1 MAYGLP
7 GFVGAAM
14 HIPVLIHMPQFYS
27 DTVLVP
33 VGYVALAIAV
43 VRGFDAITDPLM
55 GWLSDRTRSRWGR
68 RKPWIVLGVP
78 LGALSFWALL
88 SPPES
93 LTPGQ
98 AAIWF
103 ALMFGAYYVLNT
115 IYEVP
120 YGGLGYELS
129 DDYHERSSLF
139 GWRSFFIATG
149 TIAASL
155 SPSIL
160 VEMGIGG
167 RRESFALIGALYAGL
182 LVLLYAVMLAK
193 VKERR
198 SYQERKWNPLVPG
211 VRRAFRNR
219 PFRLLLS
226 AYVIYAIPSLIPA
239 LLMPYFVFYVLRPEN
254 AWGWL
259 SIFLLIYLGS
269 GTLFLPFWIRLA
281 RKLGKLRVWMICG
294 LIGVF
299 GGVSLLLPGHGDTT
313 LYAVLLFLVG
323 AQYGAFLF
331 LAPAMQADIID
342 YDELQ
347 SGLRREGQYGA
358 LWQIVPKFV
367 AVPGASIPIAI
378 MGAMGYVPNRVQTPT
393 VELTIRVLYA
403 LVPACFNLIALL
415 VMFKY
420 PVTEA
425 VHVKIREGIRRH
437 QQGADAVDP
446 LTGRTLPPPRA
457 GLVDEDT
464 SWFLDHFSRGELSA
478 YLKRGAGALVG
489 RAWLCMAVSAL
500 IAALSVVF
508 VLGAIADEKREPGP
522 MAVIA
527 VVLAGF
533 SLSALIY
540 HAIRLSAANRMRHKP
555 VTLDLVR
562 AHLQAESS

>member
-1 MAYGLP
+1 
-7 GFVGAAM
+7 
-14 HIPVLIHMPQFYS
+14 MPQFYS

-68 RKPWIVLGVP
+68 RKPWIVAGVP

-88 SPPES
+88 APPES
-93 LTPGQ
+93 MTPGL
-98 AAIWF
+98 AALWF

-149 TIAASL
+149 TIAAS
-155 SPSIL
+155 IL
-160 VEMGIGG
+160 PKLLEEIGIGG
-167 RRESFALIGALYAGL
+167 RRESFALIGWLCAGL
-182 LVLLYAVMLAK
+182 LVFLYGVMLVK
-193 VKERR
+193 VKERA
-198 SYQERKWNPLVPG
+198 SYQDRKWNPLVPG

-219 PFRLLLS
+219 PFRLLLT
-226 AYVIYAIPSLIPA
+226 AYVIYAIPSLMPA

-259 SIFLLIYLGS
+259 SIFLVIYLGS
-269 GTLFLPFWIRLA
+269 GTLFLPMWIRLA
-281 RKLGKLRVWMICG
+281 KRFGKLRVWMICG

-299 GGVSLLLPGHGDTT
+299 GGASLLLPRQGDTT
-313 LYAVLLFLVG
+313 LYAVLLFIVG

-342 YDELQ
+342 YDELH
-347 SGLRREGQYGA
+347 SGLRREAQYGA

-403 LVPACFNLIALL
+403 LVPACFNLLALL
-415 VMFKY
+415 VIMRY
-420 PVTEA
+420 PVTEE
-425 VHVKIREGIRRH
+425 VHRKIREGIAQH
-437 QQGADAVDP
+437 EAGANAVDP
-446 LTGRTLPPPRA
+446 LTGRTLLPPRA
-457 GLVDEDT
+457 GAVAEDT
-464 SWFLDHFSRGELSA
+464 SWFLDHFSRSELLA
-478 YLKRGAGALVG
+478 YLKRGARELVSRSAL
-489 RAWLCMAVSAL
+489 WMLVSAL
-500 IAALSVVF
+500 VSAGSTVF
-508 VLGAIADEKREPGP
+508 VLEVIRDGQRDPGP
-522 MAVIA
+522 AAVVA

-533 SLSALIY
+533 SLSAAIY
-540 HAIRLSAANRMRHKP
+540 HAIRLRAARRMKLEP
-555 VTLDLVR
+555 IASDTVQ
-562 AHLQAESS
+562 AHLQAQSG